1 MKIAL
6 TDAAQKRKGDISIM
20 AITERTV
27 KNKRNSTGVLTGKPG
42 IVYDVNV
49 KYRSEGKVK
58 AHSKK
63 GFTTKSEAQ
72 QYEAMMKNKLA
83 NPSYVPP
90 TASQRRLTVRDY
102 LAEWLERHGTAN
114 LRPSTKASYQ
124 SHIRNHIDP
133 YIGDVYLGQ
142 LTPAMLDDMFA
153 KLAEKGLSPSSV
165 KYAHRII
172 GVALE
177 HARKYHYI
185 ESNPARDVI
194 TRFGKQGKTPDPYT
208 VEEMRQLL
216 VRTAG
221 TDWELIVV
229 LGGLYGLRLSEIFGL
244 RWRNVDLENQTFNV
258 IEQLPFALPAGTTY
272 IKEMAPV
279 KSGDRTLPITDLTLP
294 YFIRQKERQD
304 EQKRLLAMSGETCY
318 ENDLVLAKPN
328 GVPERRERVSANF
341 GQFLRHQELR
351 HIRFHDLR
359 HSAATNM
366 HELTGD
372 FYTVGQILGHS
383 LKGIGIQLGIS
394 NNMEAVTAQYVDVR
408 LDRKRFVLDTY
419 HKEILDHES

>member
-1 MKIAL
+1 
-6 TDAAQKRKGDISIM
+6 M

-27 KNKRNSTGVLTGKPG
+27 KNKRNSAGILTGKPG

-49 KYRSEGKVK
+49 KYRSEGKLK
-58 AHSKK
+58 SHSKK
-63 GFTTKSEAQ
+63 GFATKSEAQ

-102 LAEWLERHGTAN
+102 LAEWVERHGNAN

-124 SHIRNHIDP
+124 SHIRNHINP

-142 LTPAMLDDMFA
+142 LTPGMLDDMFA
-153 KLAEKGLSPSSV
+153 KLMDKGLSPSSV

-194 TRFGKQGKTPDPYT
+194 TKFGKQGKTPDPYT

-216 VRTAG
+216 AHTAG
-221 TDWELIVV
+221 TDWEMLVV
-229 LGGLYGLRLSEIFGL
+229 LGGLYGLRLSEILGL
-244 RWRNVDLENQTFNV
+244 RWRNVDLENKTFSV
-258 IEQLPFALPAGTTY
+258 VEQLPFALPAGTTY
-272 IKEMAPV
+272 VENMAPV
-279 KSGDRTLPITDLTLP
+279 KSSERTLPITALTLP
-294 YFIRQKERQD
+294 YFIRQKERQK
-304 EQKRLLAMSGETCY
+304 EQKCLLKMTGEPY
-318 ENDLVLAKPN
+318 YDNDLVLAKPN
-328 GVPERRERVSANF
+328 GIPERRERVSANF
-341 GQFLRHQELR
+341 GQLLQHHGLR

-408 LDRKRFVLDTY
+408 LDRKQFVLNAY
-419 HKEILDHES
+419 HKATLNHEA

>member
-1 MKIAL
+1 
-6 TDAAQKRKGDISIM
+6 M

-27 KNKRNSTGVLTGKPG
+27 KNKRNSAGILTGKPG
-42 IVYDVNV
+42 TVYDVNV
-49 KYRSEGKVK
+49 KYQSDGKLK

-63 GFTTKSEAQ
+63 GFATKSEAH

-90 TASQRRLTVRDY
+90 TASQRRMTVRDY
-102 LAEWLERHGTAN
+102 LAEWVERHGNAN

-124 SHIRNHIDP
+124 SNIRNHINP
-133 YIGDVYLGQ
+133 YIGDVYLRQ
-142 LTPAMLDDMFA
+142 LTPGMLDDMFA
-153 KLAEKGLSPSSV
+153 KLIDKGLSPSSV
-165 KYAHRII
+165 KYAHRIM

-194 TRFGKQGKTPDPYT
+194 TKFGKQGKTPDPYT

-216 VRTAG
+216 AHTAG
-221 TDWELIVV
+221 TDWEMLIV
-229 LGGLYGLRLSEIFGL
+229 LSGLYGLRLSEILGL
-244 RWRNVDLENQTFNV
+244 RWRNVDLENKTFSV
-258 IEQLPFALPAGTTY
+258 VEQLPFALPAGTTY
-272 IKEMAPV
+272 VENMAPV
-279 KSGDRTLPITDLTLP
+279 KSSERTLPITDLTLP
-294 YFIRQKERQD
+294 YFIRQKERQK
-304 EQKRLLAMSGETCY
+304 EQKCLLEMTGEPY
-318 ENDLVLAKPN
+318 YDNDLVLAKPN
-328 GVPERRERVSANF
+328 GTPKRRERVSTNF
-341 GQFLRHQELR
+341 GQFLRHQGLR

-408 LDRKRFVLDTY
+408 LDRKQFVLNAY
-419 HKEILDHES
+419 HKATLNHEA

>member
-1 MKIAL
+1 
-6 TDAAQKRKGDISIM
+6 M

-27 KNKRNSTGVLTGKPG
+27 KNKRNSAGILTGKPG
-42 IVYDVNV
+42 TVYDVNV
-49 KYRSEGKVK
+49 KYQSDGKLK

-63 GFTTKSEAQ
+63 GFATKSEAQ

-90 TASQRRLTVRDY
+90 TASQRRMTVRDY
-102 LAEWLERHGTAN
+102 LAEWVERHGNAN

-124 SHIRNHIDP
+124 SNIRNHINP
-133 YIGDVYLGQ
+133 YIGDVYLRQ
-142 LTPAMLDDMFA
+142 LTPGMLDDMFA
-153 KLAEKGLSPSSV
+153 KLIDKGLSPSSV
-165 KYAHRII
+165 KYAHRIM

-194 TRFGKQGKTPDPYT
+194 TKFGKQGKTPDPYT

-216 VRTAG
+216 AHTAG
-221 TDWELIVV
+221 TDWEMLIV
-229 LGGLYGLRLSEIFGL
+229 LSGLYGLRLSEILGL
-244 RWRNVDLENQTFNV
+244 RWRNVDLENKTFSV
-258 IEQLPFALPAGTTY
+258 VEQLPFALPAGTTY
-272 IKEMAPV
+272 VENMAPV
-279 KSGDRTLPITDLTLP
+279 KSSERTLPITDLTLP
-294 YFIRQKERQD
+294 YFIRQKERQKG
-304 EQKRLLAMSGETCY
+304 QKCLLEMTGEPY
-318 ENDLVLAKPN
+318 YDNDLVLAKPN
-328 GVPERRERVSANF
+328 GTPKRRERVSTNF
-341 GQFLRHQELR
+341 GQFLRHQGLR

-408 LDRKRFVLDTY
+408 LDRKQFVLNAY
-419 HKEILDHES
+419 HKATLNHEA

>member
-1 MKIAL
+1 
-6 TDAAQKRKGDISIM
+6 M

-27 KNKRNSTGVLTGKPG
+27 KNKRNSSGILTGKPG

-49 KYRSEGKVK
+49 KYQSEGKLK

-63 GFTTKSEAQ
+63 GFATKSEAQ
-72 QYEAMMKNKLA
+72 QYEAMMKNKLS

-90 TASQRRLTVRDY
+90 NASQRRMTVRDY
-102 LAEWLERHGTAN
+102 LAEWIERHGNAN
-114 LRPSTKASYQ
+114 LRPSTKASYE
-124 SHIRNHIDP
+124 SHIRNHINP

-153 KLAEKGLSPSSV
+153 KLAEKGLSQSSV

-185 ESNPARDVI
+185 ESNPARDII
-194 TRFGKQGKTPDPYT
+194 TKFGKQGKTPEPYT

-216 VRTAG
+216 ACAMG
-221 TDWELIVV
+221 NEWELIVI
-229 LGGLYGLRLSEIFGL
+229 LGGLYGLRLSEILGL
-244 RWRNVDLENQTFNV
+244 RWRNVDLENQTFSV
-258 IEQLPFALPAGTTY
+258 VEQLPFALPAGTTSVS
-272 IKEMAPV
+272 EMAPV
-279 KSGDRTLPITDLTLP
+279 KSSERTLPITNLTMP
-294 YFIRQKERQD
+294 YFIRRVWRQTN
-304 EQKRLLAMSGETCY
+304 QRILLESSGEDY
-318 ENDLVLAKPN
+318 YDNDLVIAKPN
-328 GVPERRERVSANF
+328 GCPERRERVSANF
-341 GQFLRHQELR
+341 GQFLRHQGLR

-408 LDRKRFVLDTY
+408 LERKSFVLNSY
-419 HKEILDHES
+419 HEKLLELGTVGLE

>member
-1 MKIAL
+1 
-6 TDAAQKRKGDISIM
+6 M

-27 KNKRNSTGVLTGKPG
+27 KNKRNSAGILTGKPG
-42 IVYDVNV
+42 TVYDVNV
-49 KYRSEGKVK
+49 KYQSDGKLK

-63 GFTTKSEAQ
+63 GFATKSEAQ

-90 TASQRRLTVRDY
+90 TASQRRMTVRDY
-102 LAEWLERHGTAN
+102 LAEWVERHGNAN

-124 SHIRNHIDP
+124 SNIRNHINP
-133 YIGDVYLGQ
+133 YIGDVYLRQ
-142 LTPAMLDDMFA
+142 LTPGMLDDMFA
-153 KLAEKGLSPSSV
+153 KLIDKGLSPSSV
-165 KYAHRII
+165 KYAHRIM

-194 TRFGKQGKTPDPYT
+194 TKFGKQGKTPDPYT

-216 VRTAG
+216 AHTAG
-221 TDWELIVV
+221 TDWEMLIV
-229 LGGLYGLRLSEIFGL
+229 LSGLYGLRLSEILGL
-244 RWRNVDLENQTFNV
+244 RWRNVDLENKTFSV
-258 IEQLPFALPAGTTY
+258 VEQLPFALPAGTTY
-272 IKEMAPV
+272 VENMAPV
-279 KSGDRTLPITDLTLP
+279 KSSERTLPITDLTLP
-294 YFIRQKERQD
+294 YFIRQKERQK
-304 EQKRLLAMSGETCY
+304 EQKCLLEMTGEPY
-318 ENDLVLAKPN
+318 YDNDLVLAKPN
-328 GVPERRERVSANF
+328 GTPKRRERVSTNF
-341 GQFLRHQELR
+341 GQFLRHQGLR

-408 LDRKRFVLDTY
+408 LDRKQFVLNAY
-419 HKEILDHES
+419 HKATLNHEA

>member
-1 MKIAL
+1 
-6 TDAAQKRKGDISIM
+6 M

-27 KNKRNSTGVLTGKPG
+27 KNKRNSAGILTGKPG

-49 KYRSEGKVK
+49 KYRSEGKLK

-63 GFTTKSEAQ
+63 GFATKSEAQ

-90 TASQRRLTVRDY
+90 TTSQRRLTVRDY
-102 LAEWLERHGTAN
+102 LAEWVERHGNAN

-124 SHIRNHIDP
+124 SHIRNHINP

-142 LTPAMLDDMFA
+142 LTPGMLDDMFA
-153 KLAEKGLSPSSV
+153 KLMDKGLSPSSV

-194 TRFGKQGKTPDPYT
+194 TKFGKQGKTPDPYT
-208 VEEMRQLL
+208 VEEMRQLFAH
-216 VRTAG
+216 TAG
-221 TDWELIVV
+221 TDWEMLVV
-229 LGGLYGLRLSEIFGL
+229 LGGLYGLRLSEILGL
-244 RWRNVDLENQTFNV
+244 RWRNVDLENKTFGV
-258 IEQLPFALPAGTTY
+258 VEQLPFALPAGTTY
-272 IKEMAPV
+272 VENMAPV
-279 KSGDRTLPITDLTLP
+279 KSSERTLPITDLTLP
-294 YFIRQKERQD
+294 YFIRQKERQK
-304 EQKRLLAMSGETCY
+304 EQKCLLRMAGEPY
-318 ENDLVLAKPN
+318 YDNDLVLTQPN
-328 GVPERRERVSANF
+328 GTPKRRERVSTNF
-341 GQFLRHQELR
+341 GQFLRHQGLR

-408 LDRKRFVLDTY
+408 LDRKRFVLNAY
-419 HKEILDHES
+419 HKATLNHEA